1 MGWIY
6 KLVKL
11 SPHVSLLISSIPKL
25 WDINRTKEV
34 IVDKFSKDREVFNL
48 LQNRLFY
55 SAIHKAA
62 GSLVTGRSQKELP
75 KGTTPTGH
83 SSIDGFMVGMVEQ
96 WNSTSQ
102 IMEQP

>member
-62 GSLVTGRSQKELP
+62 GSLVTGRSAKSPLQEPPPEAVPPL
-75 KGTTPTGH
+75 TA
-83 SSIDGFMVGMVEQ
+83 SWLEQ
-96 WNSTSQ
+96 WNDGTV
-102 IMEQP
+102 PVK

>member
-34 IVDKFSKDREVFNL
+34 IVDKFSKDRSFQFIAESSL
-48 LQNRLFY
+48 LQRYSQSRRLLSYRPFR
-55 SAIHKAA
+55 KKPP
-62 GSLVTGRSQKELP
+62 T
-75 KGTTPTGH
+75 GTTPRGR
-83 SSIDGFMVGMVEQ
+83 SSIDGFMVGTVER

-102 IMEQP
+102 IMEWP